1 MHFFLQQL
9 LSDTV
14 LSEDT
19 SDAAI
24 GRYIYNEVWRAFP
37 NSDLQWAMRQYFKTG
52 NPSKQ
57 HQKDLDEI
65 LRGTIRA
72 KLLALLAHH
81 LFVGFPLEE
90 SSIDFWPPYALLDD
104 DQNGQAYEST
114 HFTRYFISRAV
125 AIILR
130 HDIMDF
136 VLFQFVGT
144 DVQMELNRNAHL
156 SGIDSHNEEETRRLL
171 GSAANILDD
180 HLTVKTKLATFQGLF
195 DIVASHPLDHQC
207 PLSTTMIRS
216 ATSPL
221 DSRGYE
227 DHGEYGDYDHVGDDG
242 YNVYEDYDE
251 NHNLDPGGDDSQYD
265 DEKYHR
271 HAFDYERDPSLY
283 EPNVED
289 PDIEER
295 NGAARLGL
303 DVDEA
308 DGWAGSSY
316 HSDSDNLGRGHDF
329 DHRRKRR
336 RETS

>member
-1 MHFFLQQL
+1 MHYFLQQL
-9 LSDTV
+9 LSDSV
-14 LSEDT
+14 ISKDT

-37 NSDLQWAMRQYFKTG
+37 NSDLKWALNQYLKTG

-57 HQKDLDEI
+57 HQKNLDDI
-65 LRGTIRA
+65 LRGTIKA

-81 LFVGFPLEE
+81 LLVGFPLEE
-90 SSIDFWPPYALLDD
+90 SSTDFWPPYALLDD
-104 DQNGQAYEST
+104 DQNGQAYESA

-171 GSAANILDD
+171 GSAANILDN

-195 DIVASHPLDHQC
+195 DIVASHPIDRQC
-207 PLSTTMIRS
+207 PLSTSMIRR

-221 DSRGYE
+221 DSCGYG
-227 DHGEYGDYDHVGDDG
+227 DHGEYGDYDHVGDTD
-242 YNVYEDYDE
+242 YNVHEDYDE
-251 NHNLDPGGDDSQYD
+251 NYNYDLGDNNFEHD
-265 DEKYHR
+265 DEEYHR
-271 HAFDYERDPSLY
+271 HASDYERGPSLY
-283 EPNVED
+283 EPYVEGGV
-289 PDIEER
+289 EER
-295 NGAARLGL
+295 SAATLGL
-303 DVDEA
+303 DVDETDESRA
-308 DGWAGSSY
+308 SSSY
-316 HSDSDNLGRGHDF
+316 YSESNNPSRSHEF

-336 RETS
+336 RETP